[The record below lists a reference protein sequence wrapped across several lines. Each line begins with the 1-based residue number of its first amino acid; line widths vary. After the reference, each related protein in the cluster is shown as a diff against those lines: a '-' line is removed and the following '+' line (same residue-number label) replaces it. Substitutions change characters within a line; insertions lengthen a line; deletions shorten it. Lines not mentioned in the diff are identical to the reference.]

1 MNILK
6 RKKKVMNDKEY
17 FMKEALKEAKNA
29 YKKLEVPVGVV
40 IVKDNEIIARGYN
53 QKEMKNNPIKHAE
66 IIAIK
71 KACRKLK
78 NWHLDECTLYT
89 TLEPCIM
96 CIGAITQARIK
107 KIIYISENSKFGFT
121 NYFKNNKITNH
132 KLIIEKYPNNKEY
145 EEILINFFRSK
156 R

>member
-1 MNILK
+1 
-6 RKKKVMNDKEY
+6 MNDKYINISIE
-17 FMKEALKEAKNA
+17 LAKKAMNNGD
-29 YKKLEVPVGVV
+29 VPVGCI
-40 IVKDNEIIARGYN
+40 IVKNNKIISKAYN
-53 QKEMKNNPIKHAE
+53 KKEKTKDATSHAE

-78 NWHLDECTLYT
+78 TWHLEECTLYT

-132 KLIIEKYPNNKEY
+132 KLIVEKYSNNKEY

>member
-1 MNILK
+1 
-6 RKKKVMNDKEY
+6 MNDKYINISIE
-17 FMKEALKEAKNA
+17 LAKKAMNNGD
-29 YKKLEVPVGVV
+29 VPVGC
-40 IVKDNEIIARGYN
+40 IIT
-53 QKEMKNNPIKHAE
+53 KNNKIISKAYNKKEKNKDATSHAE

>member
-1 MNILK
+1 
-6 RKKKVMNDKEY
+6 MNDKY
-17 FMKEALKEAKNA
+17 INISIKLAKKAMN
-29 YKKLEVPVGVV
+29 KGDVPVGC
-40 IVKDNEIIARGYN
+40 IIT
-53 QKEMKNNPIKHAE
+53 KNNKIISKAYNKKEKNKDATSHAE

>member
-1 MNILK
+1 
-6 RKKKVMNDKEY
+6 MNDKYINISIELAKKA
-17 FMKEALKEAKNA
+17 MKNGD
-29 YKKLEVPVGVV
+29 VPVGC
-40 IVKDNEIIARGYN
+40 IITKNKKIISKAYNKKEKNKDATS
-53 QKEMKNNPIKHAE
+53 HAE